1 MNAQQVHS
9 SSMSISYQAFVRHGR
24 TQTALLGGDLAIGL
38 YIDVFI
44 GRQTVDLV
52 VWELSTA
59 KD

>member
-1 MNAQQVHS
+1 MIAQQVHS
-9 SSMSISYQAFVRHGR
+9 SSMCISHHAFVRHGR
-24 TQTALLGGDLAIGL
+24 TQIALLGSDLAIGL
-38 YIDVFI
+38 DIDVLV